1 MIKHNNKNQYIKN
14 LRELLSE
21 DLDSVIKREQST
33 FDNLV
38 YPYNDRLVLFGAGGL
53 GKKVLQGLRQIGT
66 EPLAFVDNNPS
77 FWQEK
82 IDGLVVFDPKTA
94 SLRYGK
100 DSVFIVTIWRA
111 GGDHRL
117 AKTQKQLYDLGCK
130 KVISFASL
138 FWKFPGIF
146 LPYYTIGLP
155 HLLIM
160 QSSQI
165 LSAFNLLE
173 DDNSRFEFIAQLR
186 WRLHLDFDGLPSP
199 VTHDQYFP
207 DDLFTLISDEVFVD
221 CGSFDGDSIRS
232 FYQKKQVFNGKIF
245 AIEPDPQNIKKL
257 EMYLTSLDKSFKDS
271 VSIIPKVVGRKYEIL
286 RFSAN
291 GSASSV
297 IDPEGIIEV
306 ECSPIDDIVG
316 HINPTFIKMDIE
328 GAELDALNG
337 ATKSIRNS
345 LPILAISV
353 YHLPDHLWR
362 IPLFINS
369 VTDQYHYFL
378 RPHNE
383 EGWDLVLYA
392 IPNERLLKS

>member
-1 MIKHNNKNQYIKN
+1 
-14 LRELLSE
+14 
-21 DLDSVIKREQST
+21 
-33 FDNLV
+33 
-38 YPYNDRLVLFGAGGL
+38 
-53 GKKVLQGLRQIGT
+53 
-66 EPLAFVDNNPS
+66 
-77 FWQEK
+77 
-82 IDGLVVFDPKTA
+82 
-94 SLRYGK
+94 
-100 DSVFIVTIWRA
+100 
-111 GGDHRL
+111 
-117 AKTQKQLYDLGCK
+117 
-130 KVISFASL
+130 
-138 FWKFPGIF
+138 
-146 LPYYTIGLP
+146 
-155 HLLIM
+155 
-160 QSSQI
+160 
-165 LSAFNLLE
+165 
-173 DDNSRFEFIAQLR
+173 
-186 WRLHLDFDGLPSP
+186 
-199 VTHDQYFP
+199 
-207 DDLFTLISDEVFVD
+207 LFTLISDEVFVD

-271 VSIIPKVVGRKYEIL
+271 VSIIPKVVGRKHEIL

-306 ECSPIDDIVG
+306 ECSPIDDI
-316 HINPTFIKMDIE
+316 NPTFIKMDIE
-328 GAELDALNG
+328 GAELDALYG